1 MSLNPAITANNIK
14 ARLKNSGLQT
24 RQLEAT
30 PENRKLLAEY
40 QALVKSVNEIP
51 ARISGLR
58 MNYRKRDI
66 PAQVSRLL
74 TLREEQMERIIVI
87 EKTLFPKDA

>member
-1 MSLNPAITANNIK
+1 MSLNPAVVANNIR

-30 PENRKLLAEY
+30 PENKKLLAEY
-40 QALVKSVNEIP
+40 EGLVKAVNCIP
-51 ARISGLR
+51 MRINGLR
-58 MNYRKRDI
+58 MNYRKKEI

-74 TLREEQMERIIVI
+74 TEREEKMERIIEI
-87 EKTLFPKDA
+87 EKILFPKD